1 LEKEKVEEQIRT
13 STNII
18 PIQHTTN
25 KTQNVMG
32 KSKKRGGE
40 KAHRKRVAARN
51 QEMKGLWQKQV
62 NLAYEK
68 HEEWKKQNELDANK
82 SSDDQSIPRFNIAE

>member
-1 LEKEKVEEQIRT
+1 MTTWNSKNQSKENQ
-13 STNII
+13 
-18 PIQHTTN
+18 
-25 KTQNVMG
+25 MG

-51 QEMKGLWQKQV
+51 EQMKGLWQKQV

-68 HEEWKKQNELDANK
+68 HEEWKKQKELDANQNPNN
-82 SSDDQSIPRFNIAE
+82 QSISGLNFTTK

>member
-1 LEKEKVEEQIRT
+1 
-13 STNII
+13 
-18 PIQHTTN
+18 
-25 KTQNVMG
+25 MA
-32 KSKKRGGE
+32 KSSKRGGE

-68 HEEWKKQNELDANK
+68 HEELKKQKELDVNQVTDDK
-82 SSDDQSIPRFNIAE
+82 SISGLIRPQL